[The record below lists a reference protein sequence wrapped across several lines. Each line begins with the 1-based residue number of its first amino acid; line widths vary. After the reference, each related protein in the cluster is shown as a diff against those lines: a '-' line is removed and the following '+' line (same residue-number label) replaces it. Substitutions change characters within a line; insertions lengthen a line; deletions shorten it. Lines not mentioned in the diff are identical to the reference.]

1 MFAKLLVVN
10 CLSINDAFQLFLTFI
25 KFSMPKG
32 DMTGQELHTFSCL
45 YITHHSDLIYLG
57 KEKMGCN
64 HLSFERKVIFIF
76 INLRV

>member
-1 MFAKLLVVN
+1 
-10 CLSINDAFQLFLTFI
+10 
-25 KFSMPKG
+25 MPKG